1 MLYHSRRSQ
10 KPAPPPGGTR
20 PLCSSVRRSGLGL
33 SKVSSCQVIT
43 TKARAAPKPRKVTS
57 EPIITTHT
65 ARGHFLLPDSLFL
78 LPGKTGL
85 TQPQTATQDD
95 RVQCEGGLWTG
106 SQVTWLPALALP
118 LLLVWSY
125 VVSCSITKG
134 TVPAHLPF
142 MVVTGERNFDR
153 LECLVKTLQ
162 IKGIVCLSE
171 LPRVPQT
178 SRLLCR
184 YSLTLM

>member
-20 PLCSSVRRSGLGL
+20 PLCSSIRRSGLGL

-65 ARGHFLLPDSLFL
+65 ARGQFLLPDSLFL

-106 SQVTWLPALALP
+106 SQPGDLASSSGSATP
-118 LLLVWSY
+118 IS
-125 VVSCSITKG
+125 VVLCSFLFYNKRHRACPSTFHG
-134 TVPAHLPF
+134 CH
-142 MVVTGERNFDR
+142 R
-153 LECLVKTLQ
+153 
-162 IKGIVCLSE
+162 
-171 LPRVPQT
+171 
-178 SRLLCR
+178 
-184 YSLTLM
+184 